1 MIYEEKILKPLLN
14 QDEET
19 PATPETETPKEE
31 GSDEK
36 EESKEE
42 SKEGE

>member
-19 PATPETETPKEE
+19 PETPATETPKEGDSE
-31 GSDEK
+31 EK
-36 EESKEE
+36 EEP
-42 SKEGE
+42 KEGE